1 MKTIVAEVCVKKDNK
16 ILMVEENRKE
26 KKDKW
31 NMPAGKLEENEDIIT
46 AAIREVKEETNID
59 INIKGL
65 IYIEEKVSSVGQLLI
80 LYFLGE
86 YVSGEISY
94 DNEEISNVM
103 WMTPEGINKLGI
115 ENIRGGNTINN
126 VIKFSNKEIFT
137 LDRIMIENDLK
148 KSS

>member
-16 ILMVEENRKE
+16 ILMVEENRK
-26 KKDKW
+26 KKKGKW

-46 AAIREVKEETNID
+46 TAIREVKEETNIN
-59 INIKGL
+59 INIKG
-65 IYIEEKVSSVGQLLI
+65 IICIEEKISSVGQLLI

-103 WMTPEGINKLGI
+103 WMTPEEINKLGLK
-115 ENIRGGNTINN
+115 NIRGGNTINN
-126 VIKFSNKEIFT
+126 VINFSNKEIFN
-137 LDRIMIENDLK
+137 LDRIMIENDL
-148 KSS
+148 

>member
-16 ILMVEENRKE
+16 ILMVQENRKE
-26 KKDKW
+26 KKGKW
-31 NMPAGKLEENEDIIT
+31 NMPVGKLEENEDIIT

-59 INIKGL
+59 INIKG
-65 IYIEEKVSSVGQLLI
+65 IICIEEKVSSIGQLLI

-103 WMTPEGINKLGI
+103 WMTPENINKLGVK
-115 ENIRGGNTINN
+115 NIRGGNTINN
-126 VIKFSNKEIFT
+126 VINFSNKEILN
-137 LDRIMIENDLK
+137 LDRIMIEKDLLK
-148 KSS
+148 

>member
-1 MKTIVAEVCVKKDNK
+1 MKTIIAEVCVKKDNK

-26 KKDKW
+26 KKGKW
-31 NMPAGKLEENEDIIT
+31 NMLAGKIEENEDIVT

-65 IYIEEKVSSVGQLLI
+65 IYIEEKVSSIGQLLI

-103 WMTPEGINKLGI
+103 WMTHEDINKLGV
-115 ENIRGGNTINN
+115 ENIRGGNTIND